1 MKLFTKAIEKKMARG
16 SKTSVCKIFNPY
28 GNQTWIIFG
37 EDGVGDPDIL
47 FAVVDL
53 GMGCI
58 EAGSVRRSE
67 LESLRVKI
75 GKWEFPLERDL
86 SYRGGQTVEELCAL
100 DSLVGI

>member
-1 MKLFTKAIEKKMARG
+1 MKLFTKEIERKMAQGNR
-16 SKTSVCKIFNPY
+16 TSVCKIFNPY

-37 EDGVGDPDIL
+37 EDDVRDPDIL

-53 GMGCI
+53 GMGYI

-67 LESLRVKI
+67 LESLRVTI
-75 GKWEFPLERDL
+75 GKCDLPLERDR
-86 SYRGGQTVEELCAL
+86 SYRGGQTVAELCAL